1 MQEEGNIYTVLKN
14 SSKKYVDN
22 FEVIKGELYYF
33 SQNEKEEKWA
43 QEIGI
48 KVSPYIIIDGEL
60 MSAGDNLGLMDEATG
75 SIIIPQS
82 VTKIGEGAFSN
93 LEGLRTIVIPGTV
106 KEIAR
111 NAFSNN
117 KDIEKVEINNGLERI
132 CDRAFYNCANLQ
144 AITLPDS
151 IIDIGSECFRY
162 CYKLDNVKLPE
173 NLTTIKTLTF
183 YGCSNL
189 KQIELS
195 KELKTLQRSSLN
207 DTAIVNLK
215 FPKNLE
221 NIEDLALNIYSLKEI
236 DTSENDYYTFKG
248 GILYNKNMQT
258 LIMAIAS
265 CTSINIEHT
274 VTSIKGGAFKTCS
287 LLAEINIPA
296 NVQQIG
302 DLTFENNKLS
312 KITVDP
318 NNKYFITDDKN
329 NLYSHD
335 GKVLYRIFDK
345 GDVILKEGVENIRR
359 GAFCTGSSVYRS
371 ITLAESYTGDD
382 TNGWGTFPEI
392 DYLLLPKNVNRFFQQ
407 SYVKVR
413 NIEVSSEN
421 LKFKSINNEY
431 LLSKDEKELYW
442 VKPSLAN
449 VQIPETVE
457 TIKMNSL
464 MCIVAEN
471 VKLPKKVKKIEDAIL
486 YLAKTKKIE
495 IPSTIQS
502 INGGAFDNADNLAEI
517 IIDKKNDGTLTGA
530 PWKCTYG
537 LRAIKWKE

>member
-1 MQEEGNIYTVLKN
+1 
-14 SSKKYVDN
+14 
-22 FEVIKGELYYF
+22 
-33 SQNEKEEKWA
+33 
-43 QEIGI
+43 
-48 KVSPYIIIDGEL
+48 
-60 MSAGDNLGLMDEATG
+60 MSADTNLYLMDEETG
-75 SIIIPQS
+75 TIVIPEN
-82 VTKIGEGAFSN
+82 VTKIGEGAFANVS
-93 LEGLRTIVIPGTV
+93 GLKKIVIPGTV

-117 KDIEKVEINNGLERI
+117 KDIEKVEINNGVERI
-132 CDRAFYNCANLQ
+132 GDRAFYSCENLQ

-151 IIDIGSECFRY
+151 IIDIGIECFRY
-162 CYKLDNVKLPE
+162 CYKLDNVKLPK
-173 NLTTIKTLTF
+173 NLTTIEMLTF
-183 YGCSNL
+183 EGCSSL

-195 KELKTLQRSSLN
+195 KELKTLKSSSLSA
-207 DTAIVNLK
+207 TSIVNLK
-215 FPKNLE
+215 LPKNLE
-221 NIEDLALNIYSLKEI
+221 NIEDAALNIYALKEI

-248 GILYNKNMQT
+248 GILYNKNMQI

-265 CTSINIEHT
+265 CTSVNIENT
-274 VTSIKGGAFKTCS
+274 VTAIKGSAFKTCS
-287 LLAEINIPA
+287 LLTEINIPA

-318 NNKYFITDDKN
+318 NNMYFTTDDKN
-329 NLYSHD
+329 NLYSYD

-345 GDVILKEGVENIRR
+345 GDVIIKEGVENIRR
-359 GAFCTGSSVYRS
+359 GAFCGSVYKS
-371 ITLAESYTGDD
+371 ITLPESYTGDD
-382 TNGWGTFPEI
+382 TNSWGIFPEI

-407 SYVKVR
+407 SYIKVKS
-413 NIEVSSEN
+413 IEVSSEN
-421 LKFKSINNEY
+421 MTFKSINNEY
-431 LLSKDEKELYW
+431 ILSKDEKELYW

-471 VKLPKKVKKIEDAIL
+471 VKLPGKVKRIDDAIL
-486 YLAKTKKIE
+486 YFAKTKKIE
-495 IPSTIQS
+495 IPSTIQF
-502 INGGAFDNADNLAEI
+502 INDGAFGGADNLAEI